1 MSSASLR
8 KAENSAS
15 NVRAIIV
22 LSIVVVIVGT
32 GLLTNDA
39 PAEFKP
45 PIIAVGVVTIFS
57 QLLLLYM
64 WESIYHT
71 LAHIGNPTG
80 ESIVE
85 DNTTPSH
92 DTTPIG
98 TRWPLSSGE
107 WECQYHCGFY
117 AKDKN
122 ALFEHESICSP
133 YLPPD

>member
-8 KAENSAS
+8 KAENSAD
-15 NVRAIIV
+15 NLRAIIV
-22 LSIVVVIVGT
+22 LSIAAVIVGT
-32 GLLTNDA
+32 GLLTYDA
-39 PAEFKP
+39 PTEFKSF
-45 PIIAVGVVTIFS
+45 IIAVGVVTIFS

-85 DNTTPSH
+85 DNTTPSE
-92 DTTPIG
+92 P
-98 TRWPLSSGE
+98 RWPLSSGE

-117 AKDKN
+117 TKDKN
-122 ALFEHESICSP
+122 ALIEILEGKTDDE
-133 YLPPD
+133 LP

>member
-1 MSSASLR
+1 VSSASLR

-32 GLLTNDA
+32 PLLTIDA

-45 PIIAVGVVTIFS
+45 SIIAAGVVTIFS

-71 LAHIGNPTG
+71 LAHIG
-80 ESIVE
+80 
-85 DNTTPSH
+85 
-92 DTTPIG
+92 
-98 TRWPLSSGE
+98 
-107 WECQYHCGFY
+107 
-117 AKDKN
+117 
-122 ALFEHESICSP
+122 
-133 YLPPD
+133 